1 MALPVFAEF
10 MQRAYADTQSIKNP
24 AKKFE
29 ISKAVD
35 LKLDCGE
42 SIQNYISN
50 DEEF

>member
-10 MQRAYADTQSIKNP
+10 MQGVYADTQSIKNP